1 MNAAAEGTD
10 LSGHC
15 SSGSSFL
22 SAADYMAGSAL
33 GHMPGPSPM
42 AMVMIAQEST
52 AAAAADPGLG
62 VSAGAVQYPVPVS
75 ARPAPSLQPL
85 QESPAHVPLP
95 ESSES
100 STSLQPEHSTQPAP
114 TSLPPPSFVSSTT
127 PAAGMN
133 RGVSTS
139 SAMPRTQATSTKVA
153 NPESEKK
160 PQKSVHSG
168 KSSRSRKSAA
178 KSASSKSSMSRI
190 SSRVS
195 SSRSSRSGAS
205 EVALVM
211 MRQQEAALNQVR
223 ADMAA
228 ELRGIRLD
236 NQQQTASLME
246 RLQRSEKALAA
257 ERESRRRD
265 AEVAEARVAAA
276 VKVEQSPVPSSVP
289 VPEMGRGTL
298 IPPEAPLPS
307 AALDAATAAVL
318 AAAEEVKAESEGIA
332 QSTNAH
338 LAAFEDQLRNVTS
351 AYLQKCALAQKVQ
364 RENDARLRQ
373 QSTSVPESSGKATA
387 TSRTSCDKFAGRS
400 PTYIGQQQV
409 AADSLAAAQLQAT
422 IQAPSQVVKREMGP
436 GETKPTETRETRSS
450 EMKTRATG
458 GTGSSETKR
467 GRQPKAA
474 TQTRSSV
481 AAVKEE
487 NSEETKSSA
496 KGVARDSASGSG
508 HVPRYSGKSANKKS
522 SQKHK
527 RGKRI
532 RGSKRPGGDPSSSDS
547 SSSGS
552 LSSSESSSGSDSD
565 WERGLADELAPAT
578 VPAAN
583 GQSYTF
589 RPYIQYGAVEMF
601 DPHAKLEDRVN

>member
-1 MNAAAEGTD
+1 
-10 LSGHC
+10 
-15 SSGSSFL
+15 
-22 SAADYMAGSAL
+22 
-33 GHMPGPSPM
+33 
-42 AMVMIAQEST
+42 
-52 AAAAADPGLG
+52 
-62 VSAGAVQYPVPVS
+62 
-75 ARPAPSLQPL
+75 
-85 QESPAHVPLP
+85 
-95 ESSES
+95 
-100 STSLQPEHSTQPAP
+100 
-114 TSLPPPSFVSSTT
+114 
-127 PAAGMN
+127 
-133 RGVSTS
+133 
-139 SAMPRTQATSTKVA
+139 
-153 NPESEKK
+153 
-160 PQKSVHSG
+160 
-168 KSSRSRKSAA
+168 
-178 KSASSKSSMSRI
+178 
-190 SSRVS
+190 
-195 SSRSSRSGAS
+195 
-205 EVALVM
+205 
-211 MRQQEAALNQVR
+211 
-223 ADMAA
+223 
-228 ELRGIRLD
+228 
-236 NQQQTASLME
+236 
-246 RLQRSEKALAA
+246 
-257 ERESRRRD
+257 
-265 AEVAEARVAAA
+265 
-276 VKVEQSPVPSSVP
+276 
-289 VPEMGRGTL
+289 MGRGTL
-298 IPPEAPLPS
+298 IPPEAPLPT

-318 AAAEEVKAESEGIA
+318 VVVEEVKAKSGGIA

-364 RENDARLRQ
+364 RENDARQRQ
-373 QSTSVPESSGKATA
+373 QSTSVPESSGKVTA

-409 AADSLAAAQLQAT
+409 AADSLVAAQLQAT

-436 GETKPTETRETRSS
+436 GGTKPTETRETRSS
-450 EMKTRATG
+450 ETKTHATG

-496 KGVARDSASGSG
+496 NGVARDSASGSG
-508 HVPRYSGKSANKKS
+508 HVLRYSGKSANKKS

-532 RGSKRPGGDPSSSDS
+532 RRSKRPGGDPSLSDS

-565 WERGLADELAPAT
+565 WERGLAEELAPAT

-601 DPHAKLEDRVN
+601 DPHAKLEDRVNWWDRFVYAAALGVWPEKMKLRQLLGRLPAPLRAWFRQLPEKDQKDWSRLSKLFRKEYCRTKASPYDRYYELGPENGESARSFLYRLNAAAKKADVEYEDSPSDRELHIRRFIKKLADRRLKITLQGQTFKSMKELEKTLKRIEAVQRDDGYETPPPPKTRDAKPSGVRFSRFPPSRRTQGERAYLVENLDSESEDKASPPSDSEEKPEPRYLPGTPPPSMGRTVTSEKINEAQASETIVQVPRPPTTEEVFRAAEQMGWRPPIPQARPPSPYRDNSLL